1 MLDRL
6 YAYSSTL
13 EAPER
18 WAIATVVA
26 TSGSVPRPIGTSMAV
41 RDDALTIG
49 SISGGCVEAAVVDA
63 AQTCIASRESMIC
76 EFGISDEDGLSVGL
90 MCGGKISLVIETV
103 ASLADAMKSL
113 LDDAA
118 RDRGTALADDDATS
132 TGEALDHGV
141 VIRPLPRHVA
151 LRNGQLT
158 DETRDRATSNPL
170 TEWPPLAL
178 TNADSLPEPVAA
190 PLGRAKGQVEEIMR
204 RGGCGIVEISD
215 ETIPS
220 CPTVGSLF
228 VESRRPRARILIY
241 GANDFS
247 SAIAQASS
255 ALGLH
260 VTVCDAREVFATR
273 ARHPGA
279 DDVVVARPADHFAR
293 EFRAGRIDSRT
304 AVVMLTHDPR
314 FDLPVLDQALR
325 MDLAYVGAM
334 GSRSTHERRA
344 QELIHGGLPREAFER
359 LHSPIGLDIGARS
372 PQEVAVAVLAEL
384 VAVTHGRTASAGIPE
399 LRNTSGP
406 VHATDQRKE
415 AVSWT

>member
-13 EAPER
+13 ETPER
-18 WAIATVVA
+18 WAIATVIA

-49 SISGGCVEAAVVDA
+49 SVSGGCVESAVVDA
-63 AQTCIASRESMIC
+63 ALTCIADRESMIC

-90 MCGGKISLVIETV
+90 MCGGNISVVIEPV
-103 ASLADAMKSL
+103 ASLADAMRSL
-113 LDDAA
+113 LGASAESDVA
-118 RDRGTALADDDATS
+118 S
-132 TGEALDHGV
+132 GEAVDNGV

-151 LRNGQLT
+151 IRNGQLT
-158 DETRDRATSNPL
+158 EETGQPALAGSASELPTVAL
-170 TEWPPLAL
+170 AVTE
-178 TNADSLPEPVAA
+178 SLPESAA
-190 PLGRAKGQVEEIMR
+190 ASFGRAAVQVEEIMR
-204 RGGCGIVEISD
+204 RGGCGVVETRD
-215 ETIPS
+215 ESVPE
-220 CPTVGSLF
+220 CPTTGSLF
-228 VESRRPRARILIY
+228 VESRRPQARILIY

-255 ALGLH
+255 FLGLQ

-279 DDVVVARPADHFAR
+279 NDVIVARPGDHFAR
-293 EFRAGRIDSRT
+293 EREAGRIDSRT
-304 AVVMLTHDPR
+304 AVIMLTHDPR

-344 QELIHGGLPREAFER
+344 QELIHGGLPPECFAR

-372 PQEVAVAVLAEL
+372 PQEVAIAVLAEL
-384 VAVTHGRTASAGIPE
+384 VAVTHGRATSDGIPE

-406 VHATDQRKE
+406 VHAAHQRKE
-415 AVSWT
+415 TVSWT